1 MNIDKIIEIIISSLT
16 VLVSTVSAV
25 SVVLLSRQQSKQ
37 AKIDR
42 RQAKQNSWYRS
53 EVISENKL
61 RNHID
66 VEIRNIILNDKLD
79 KKQMCTEINTAMLS
93 FFYRSVN
100 YMAFFNLKH
109 YNALKQKIMA
119 ETDNLMYNVLIESGK
134 LSEQKADKALEIYR
148 MKLIYLFYDY
158 EMKFDK

>member
-1 MNIDKIIEIIISSLT
+1 MELDKIIEIILSSFTVIISA
-16 VLVSTVSAV
+16 VSAV
-25 SVVLLSRQQSKQ
+25 SIVWMSRQQAKQ
-37 AKIDR
+37 TKLER

-53 EVISENKL
+53 EVISETKL

-66 VEIRNIILNDKLD
+66 VDIRKIITNKDLNKKEI
-79 KKQMCTEINTAMLS
+79 CTAINSAMLN

-109 YNALKQKIMA
+109 YNTLKQKIMA
-119 ETDNLMYNVLIESGK
+119 ETDNLIYNVLIENGA
-134 LSEQKADKALEIYR
+134 LSDEKAEKALEIYR

>member
-1 MNIDKIIEIIISSLT
+1 MNIDKIIELIISSLT
-16 VLVSTVSAV
+16 VLISTVSAV
-25 SVVLLSRQQSKQ
+25 SVVWLSRQQSKQ
-37 AKIDR
+37 NRIER

-53 EVISENKL
+53 EVISEDKL
-61 RNHID
+61 RKHID
-66 VEIRNIILNDKLD
+66 VEIKNIITNNKLN
-79 KKQMCTEINTAMLS
+79 KKEMCSEINKAMLN

-109 YNALKQKIMA
+109 YNSLKQKIMA
-119 ETDNLMYNVLIESGK
+119 ETDNLMYNVLIESGT
-134 LSEQKADKALEIYR
+134 LSEAKAEKALEIYR